1 MDRALEY
8 LLTISLF
15 RAMYETISKFHNTFF
30 VDLHVLYK
38 LGDIQCLGRQEEVG
52 R

>member
-8 LLTISLF
+8 LLNIFLF
-15 RAMYETISKFHNTFF
+15 TAMYETISKFYNTFF
-30 VDLHVLYK
+30 VDLHVL
-38 LGDIQCLGRQEEVG
+38 LGRQEEVG